1 MEPNYG
7 KINKEWHMKN
17 KMLEN
22 ASEEQRIRWHL
33 EHSKNCSCRP
43 IPLKVLE
50 LIEKKGIKT
59 S

>member
-1 MEPNYG
+1 MIMG

-17 KMLEN
+17 KMLKN
-22 ASEEQRIRWHL
+22 ASEEQRIRWHF

-50 LIEKKGIKT
+50 LMEKKGIKA

>member
-1 MEPNYG
+1 MG

-17 KMLEN
+17 KMLKN

-50 LIEKKGIKT
+50 LMEKKGIKA